1 MLRHWVD
8 QHWYDFE
15 WNAELLMK
23 LQTFLNCVRGK
34 AMKKW
39 VESINKI
46 IVRKRSDAERH
57 KQIILKSHPPPIE
70 TFLAKTIDQFDI
82 MTVTTLAQSL

>member
-1 MLRHWVD
+1 MVRHWVD

-15 WNAELLMK
+15 YNLDLLNELK
-23 LQTFLNCVRGK
+23 KFLGEVKGK

-46 IVRKRSDAERH
+46 IERKVNITDET
-57 KQIILKSHPPPIE
+57 LEIE
-70 TFLAKTIDQFDI
+70 KNLVLA
-82 MTVTTLAQSL
+82 S

>member
-1 MLRHWVD
+1 VVRHWVD

-15 WNAELLMK
+15 CNLELLNRLK
-23 LQTFLNCVRGK
+23 AFLSSVKGK

-46 IVRKRSDAERH
+46 IDRKV
-57 KQIILKSHPPPIE
+57 QLY
-70 TFLAKTIDQFDI
+70 
-82 MTVTTLAQSL
+82 

>member
-1 MLRHWVD
+1 VVRHWVD

-15 WNAELLMK
+15 YNIDLLNK
-23 LQTFLNCVRGK
+23 LKTFLSSVKGK

-46 IVRKRSDAERH
+46 IERKV
-57 KQIILKSHPPPIE
+57 KIMV
-70 TFLAKTIDQFDI
+70 TFLCVA
-82 MTVTTLAQSL
+82 TTSQRE

>member
-1 MLRHWVD
+1 MLTQLCKCCCCDCRVLNVVRHWVD

-15 WNAELLMK
+15 WNKDLQEK
-23 LQTFLNCVRGK
+23 LGAFLSSVKGK

-46 IVRKRSDAERH
+46 IERKV
-57 KQIILKSHPPPIE
+57 KLV
-70 TFLAKTIDQFDI
+70 TFQCV
-82 MTVTTLAQSL
+82 TVVLQCM

>member
-1 MLRHWVD
+1 MFTLTQWCKCCCCRCRVLNVVRHWVD

-15 WNAELLMK
+15 SNKDLQEK
-23 LQTFLNCVRGK
+23 LAAFLNSVKGK

-46 IVRKRSDAERH
+46 IERKV
-57 KQIILKSHPPPIE
+57 KLV
-70 TFLAKTIDQFDI
+70 TFQRV
-82 MTVTTLAQSL
+82 TVVLQCM

>member
-1 MLRHWVD
+1 MLTQWCKCCRCHCRVLNVVRHWVD

-15 WNAELLMK
+15 SNKDLQEK
-23 LQTFLNCVRGK
+23 LAAFLNSVKGK

-46 IVRKRSDAERH
+46 IERKV
-57 KQIILKSHPPPIE
+57 KLV
-70 TFLAKTIDQFDI
+70 TFQRV
-82 MTVTTLAQSL
+82 TVVLQCM